1 MKITVL
7 DADTLGKDLDF
18 SGLNKLGD
26 VVIYPMTPPE
36 MVAERINDADV
47 VILNKVKLSEANLKG
62 VKNLKLICVFATGY
76 DNIDINYCKD
86 NGIAVCN
93 VVGYSTNSVAQLT
106 VSMALSLYTRLA
118 DYTEYVN
125 SGKYSMSGRQN
136 QLEPVYHEISGKT
149 WGIVGMGNIGKKV
162 ADVATALGC
171 KIIVYSRSHKD
182 GYENVDIDTLC
193 KEADIISVHTPLTP
207 ETENLINKD
216 RISMMKDGAVYIN
229 VARGKVNDE
238 EAIADAVLSG
248 KLFAGIDVYSTEPF
262 STDHPYTKILNC
274 ENACLTPHMA
284 WAAYEARVR
293 CLDEIIENIKTF
305 YDGGKRNRVV

>member
-18 SGLNKLGD
+18 SGLNSLGETT
-26 VVIYPMTPPE
+26 IYPMTPPDA
-36 MVAERINDADV
+36 VADRISDADV
-47 VILNKVKLSEANLKG
+47 VIINKVKLNESNLKD

-76 DNIDINYCKD
+76 DNIDTKYCAE

-125 SGKYSMSGRQN
+125 SGKYSSSGRQN
-136 QLEPVYHEISGKT
+136 QLEPVYREISGKT
-149 WGIVGMGNIGKKV
+149 WGIVGMGNIGRKV
-162 ADVATALGC
+162 AEIATALGC
-171 KIIVYSRSHKD
+171 KVVVYSRTHKE
-182 GYENVDIDTLC
+182 GFENVDIDTLC
-193 KEADIISVHTPLTP
+193 KSADIISVHTPLTP
-207 ETENLINKD
+207 ETENLINKE

-238 EAIADAVLSG
+238 SAIADAVLSG
-248 KLFAGIDVYSTEPF
+248 KIAAGIDVYSNEPF
-262 STDHPYTKILNC
+262 STEHPYTKLLNC
-274 ENACLTPHMA
+274 KNACLTPHMA
-284 WAAYEARVR
+284 WAAYEARTR
-293 CLDEIIENIKTF
+293 CLDEIIKNIKIYF
-305 YDGGKRNRVV
+305 EGGKRNRVV

>member
-18 SGLNKLGD
+18 SSLNDLGD

-36 MVAERINDADV
+36 MVAERIDDADV
-47 VILNKVKLSEANLKG
+47 VILNKVKLNENNLKG

-76 DNIDINYCKD
+76 DNIDTAFCKE
-86 NGIAVCN
+86 NNIAVCN

-125 SGKYSMSGRQN
+125 SGKYSVSGRQN

-171 KIIVYSRSHKD
+171 KVIVYSRTHKE

-238 EAIADAVLSG
+238 EAIAEAVLSG

-262 STDHPYTKILNC
+262 PIDHPYTKILNC
-274 ENACLTPHMA
+274 KNACLTPHMA

>member
-1 MKITVL
+1 MKIIVL

-18 SGLNKLGD
+18 SSLNDLGD

-47 VILNKVKLSEANLKG
+47 VILNKVKLNETNLKD

-76 DNIDINYCKD
+76 DNIDTAFCKE
-86 NGIAVCN
+86 NNIAVCN

-106 VSMALSLYTRLA
+106 VSMALSLYTRLS

-125 SGKYSMSGRQN
+125 SGKYSVSCRQN

-171 KIIVYSRSHKD
+171 NVIVYSRTHKE

-207 ETENLINKD
+207 ETENLISKD
-216 RISMMKDGAVYIN
+216 SISLMKDGAVYIN

-238 EAIADAVLSG
+238 EAIAEAVLSG

-262 STDHPYTKILNC
+262 PTDHPYTKILNC
-274 ENACLTPHMA
+274 KNACLTPHMA

-293 CLDEIIENIKTF
+293 CLDEIIENIKTC
-305 YDGGKRNRVV
+305 

>member
-18 SGLNKLGD
+18 SGLNELGET
-26 VVIYPMTPPE
+26 VIYPMTLQE
-36 MVAERINDADV
+36 LVADRIADTDV
-47 VILNKVKLSEANLKG
+47 VILNKVKLTESNLKD

-76 DNIDINYCKD
+76 DNIDTEFCAK

-93 VVGYSTNSVAQLT
+93 VVGYSTDSVAQLT
-106 VSMALSLYTRLA
+106 LSMALSLYTRLA

-125 SGKYSMSGRQN
+125 SGAYSISGRQN

-149 WGIVGMGNIGKKV
+149 WGIVGMGNIGRKV
-162 ADVATALGC
+162 AQVATALGC
-171 KIIVYSRSHKD
+171 KVIVYSRTHKE

-193 KEADIISVHTPLTP
+193 ETADIISVHTPLTP
-207 ETENLINKD
+207 ETQNLINKE
-216 RISMMKDGAVYIN
+216 RISKMKQGAVYIN

-238 EAIADAVLSG
+238 EAVADAVISG
-248 KLFAGIDVYSTEPF
+248 KIAAGIDVYSTEPF
-262 STDHPYTKILNC
+262 PIDHPYTKLLNC
-274 ENACLTPHMA
+274 KNACLTPHMA

-293 CLDEIIENIKTF
+293 CLDEIVENIKTF

>member
-18 SGLNKLGD
+18 SGLNLLGETI
-26 VVIYPMTPPE
+26 IYPMTSE
-36 MVAERINDADV
+36 ELVADRISDTDV
-47 VILNKVKLSEANLKG
+47 VIINKIKLNETNLKNA
-62 VKNLKLICVFATGY
+62 KNLKLICVFATGY
-76 DNIDINYCKD
+76 DNIDIKYCKE

-93 VVGYSTNSVAQLT
+93 VVGYSTDSVAQLT
-106 VSMALSLYTRLA
+106 VSMALSLYTRLY

-125 SGKYSMSGRQN
+125 SGKYSVSGRQN
-136 QLEPVYHEISGKT
+136 QLEPVYREISGKT
-149 WGIVGMGNIGKKV
+149 WGIVGMGNIGRKV
-162 ADVATALGC
+162 AQVATAFGC
-171 KIIVYSRSHKD
+171 KIIVCSRTYKE

-193 KEADIISVHTPLTP
+193 KCADIISVHTPLTP
-207 ETENLINKD
+207 ETENLINKE

-248 KLFAGIDVYSTEPF
+248 KIAAGIDVYSTEPF
-262 STDHPYTKILNC
+262 GADHPYSNLLNC
-274 ENACLTPHMA
+274 KNACLTPHMA